1 MKHMKASLALALSF
15 LLLPLGALAQS
26 GGEDDANRP
35 PKPPKGEKWQG
46 EDGKRPPK
54 GDKWQGE
61 DGKKPP
67 KPPRDGKR
75 DGEDGKKPPK
85 PPRDAQ
91 PRESS
96 SGS

>member
-46 EDGKRPPK
+46 E
-54 GDKWQGE
+54 E
-61 DGKKPP
+61 
-67 KPPRDGKR
+67 
-75 DGEDGKKPPK
+75 GKKPPK

-91 PRESS
+91 PQESS